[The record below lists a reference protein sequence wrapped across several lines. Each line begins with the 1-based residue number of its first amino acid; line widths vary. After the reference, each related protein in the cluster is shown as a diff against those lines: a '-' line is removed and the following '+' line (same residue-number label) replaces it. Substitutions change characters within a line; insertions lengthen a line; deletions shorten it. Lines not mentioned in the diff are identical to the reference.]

1 MTCPIRNRMD
11 QPAVEAGHLPQ
22 LYILGHVALPK
33 RMQLAERW
41 PSTAYRSDSVQLEMF
56 GRTKY
61 HCTLSQA
68 RIPGVART
76 VQFTCQQKRTKFHS
90 FAMINAMIN
99 QKWELRCPTGGT
111 LDPAGEGGGGGC
123 LVGWECALNV
133 GLAVPGGVV
142 PGHKRH
148 HPQAAYLPGCRVHP
162 QLRAH
167 LIDRRQLP
175 CRAKAMT
182 GTLVTVQM
190 ARCVC
195 P

>member
-22 LYILGHVALPK
+22 LSILGHVALPK

-111 LDPAGEGGGGGC
+111 LDPAGEGGGGGGALWAGSAPSMSGSRSQVAWYQDIRGTTHRPPTC
-123 LVGWECALNV
+123 RGAVCTPSCAHISLI
-133 GLAVPGGVV
+133 
-142 PGHKRH
+142 
-148 HPQAAYLPGCRVHP
+148 AASFPAG
-162 QLRAH
+162 QK
-167 LIDRRQLP
+167 Q
-175 CRAKAMT
+175 
-182 GTLVTVQM
+182 
-190 ARCVC
+190 
-195 P
+195 